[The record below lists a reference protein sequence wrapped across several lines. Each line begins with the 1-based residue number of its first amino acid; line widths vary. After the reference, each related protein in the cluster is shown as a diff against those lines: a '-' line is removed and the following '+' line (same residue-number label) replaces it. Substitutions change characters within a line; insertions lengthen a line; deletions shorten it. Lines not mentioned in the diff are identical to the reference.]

1 MPDKISENLVDP
13 DQLIIRFKLPKIFID
28 EVDFQRL
35 DETLEVSIPL
45 PQQVSL
51 AEFEAIKA
59 SGQSAAT
66 SAQAFSLLSFLVC
79 LVLGYGLKY
88 LWNIINVL

>member
-35 DETLEVSIPL
+35 DDTLEVSVPL

-51 AEFEAIKA
+51 AEFEAI
-59 SGQSAAT
+59 
-66 SAQAFSLLSFLVC
+66 
-79 LVLGYGLKY
+79 
-88 LWNIINVL
+88 